1 MRVIHRRPVGHPV
14 GRASR
19 CRFGD
24 PAMEDIRLNW
34 QAVFLSI
41 NQLTRLG
48 GGLIERVIPAPAGYR
63 IHRFHRD
70 GLIGV
75 SLHETSQQRGRRTDM
90 IRMWRSAFIGGGL
103 LAAVSAGVG
112 AAGFNYSYAEVGF
125 TSLNSDPLD
134 AKGGTAEL
142 SIAAGDHLHVKGG
155 YSHFNNA
162 DLYRKAGFPFSG
174 KNKLSVDIDS
184 FSIGLGGNYPVFR
197 KVDLTGTLSYLD
209 NEFTGDSSNSDRGYE
224 LEAGARVQAMKKLEL
239 TPSLVKVNIDNYDA
253 TGYSLGL
260 VYALNKQ
267 FSLRTR
273 VRKFSD
279 EDVTDVFAGVR
290 LNF

>member
-1 MRVIHRRPVGHPV
+1 MRVIRRRPVGHPV

-19 CRFGD
+19 GRFGD

-41 NQLTRLG
+41 NQLTRPG
-48 GGLIERVIPAPAGYR
+48 GGPIEPVIPAPAGYR
-63 IHRFHRD
+63 FHRY
-70 GLIGV
+70 GLIGI
-75 SLHETSQQRGRRTDM
+75 SLNETSQQRGRRMDM

-142 SIAAGDHLHVKGG
+142 SLAAGDYMHVKGG

-162 DLYRKAGFPFSG
+162 DLYRKVAFPFSG

-184 FSIGLGGNYPVFR
+184 FSIGLGGNYPAFR

-209 NEFTGDSSNSDRGYE
+209 NEFSGDSSNSDRGYE

-273 VRKFSD
+273 VRKFGD
-279 EDVTDVFAGVR
+279 DDVTDVFAGVR